1 MFKDIMPEDMKQS
14 TQLLLYDILIEH
26 QENRIVKMPK
36 VALLNQRNSNLYNEL
51 LDRLGIR

>member
-14 TQLLLYDILIEH
+14 VQLLLYDIMIEH
-26 QENRIVKMPK
+26 QEDRIAKMPK
-36 VALLNQRNSNLYNEL
+36 VALLNQENSDLYNEL